1 MTWKDEALWNYHK
14 QKGKTLCKRP
24 LGYVIFDIRPLSPV
38 LQRYACNDVEDMPA
52 AFAEISEVLC
62 EQDGWTER
70 VKESQKLAMQRTL
83 SDYEPHGAYNFIS
96 LKALRLMP
104 MFRK

>member
-14 QKGKTLCKRP
+14 QKGKALCERP

-38 LQRYACNDVEDMPA
+38 LQRYACNDVEYMPA

-62 EQDGWTER
+62 EQDGWMER
-70 VKESQKLAMQRTL
+70 VKESQKLANVP
-83 SDYEPHGAYNFIS
+83 PHHSGHPFTPKIIKTHYFE
-96 LKALRLMP
+96 
-104 MFRK
+104 